1 VTPGDSDAS
10 KLDAIRRLIET
21 VARLREPG
29 GCPWDRAQT
38 MHTLSPYVLE
48 EAHEVVE
55 AIEHRREDKIREELG
70 DLLMNVLMLCRMSEE
85 ASGFT
90 VADVA
95 SEMVDK
101 LVRRHPHVFG
111 RSPGEPA
118 IGVEQVLANWEA
130 IKQAERQAKGA
141 AEDSSALAGVPA
153 SLPALLRASRL
164 CEKAARAGFDWPNDA
179 LPVAK
184 VEEEWRECR
193 AAIDAGDKDA
203 IEDEL
208 GDTLFALVALA
219 RRFELNAEMALRR
232 TIAKFEARFR
242 FVEKDFGKPMREATL
257 EEMLASWRRAKAAGL

>member
-1 VTPGDSDAS
+1 MSNDANGA
-10 KLDAIRRLIET
+10 KLEALRRLIET

-55 AIEHRREDKIREELG
+55 AIEHGDVPKIREELG

-85 ASGFT
+85 ANGFT
-90 VADVA
+90 ITEVAG
-95 SEMVDK
+95 EMVDK

-111 RSPGEPA
+111 DVQA
-118 IGVEQVLANWEA
+118 ADVQQVLANWEA
-130 IKQAERQAKGA
+130 IKQSERKAKGV

-153 SLPALLRASRL
+153 SMPALLRASRL
-164 CEKAARAGFDWPNDA
+164 GEKAARAGFDWPSVA
-179 LPVAK
+179 EPLAK
-184 VEEEWRECR
+184 VDEEWRELR
-193 AAIDAGDKDA
+193 GAVSSGAKDR

-219 RRFELNAEMALRR
+219 RRLDLNAEMALRR
-232 TIAKFEARFR
+232 TIAKFETRFR
-242 FVEKDFGKPMREATL
+242 FVEKDLGKPTRNATI
-257 EEMLASWRRAKAAGL
+257 EELLASWQKAKSAEG